1 MPPAFALRFT
11 ALAPR
16 DALRGFRPSH
26 RVRALDDPES
36 STASTT
42 PFASS
47 FDVADG
53 DFSRPAPKPG
63 DGSGPE
69 NAALAA
75 LDDPLADETR
85 CLETS
90 NRGTV
95 LGAVALITGS
105 TVGAGI
111 LALPETVAPA
121 GIGPSSVVL
130 CACWAL
136 LACEALLLAE
146 VNVAVMRERD
156 EYRLVHGRGHSPV
169 TISLSEMAGRTLGD
183 VGAGAV
189 SATYIFLSTTLLVAY
204 IAKSGTIVHAASG
217 GAIAPGVAALAFAT
231 GMGGALTVGGVRLAD
246 KMNKALTL
254 ALLALFGVLVAGGAA
269 RADFASADWVGDWSR
284 APQTVPVVFLAL
296 VYHDLVPVVCSYLA
310 GDVRKIRRAVILG
323 SVAPLLMFLS
333 WDAVAL
339 GCHASD
345 AGDPLAALMAS
356 GDGAASLIVGG
367 FSFCAIATS
376 FIGTAIGLSEFAQPR
391 LERWA
396 EKQPWRDGGPGGSGR
411 RGSGRA
417 RKLLTRAGTHALI
430 LAAPACVAATNPD
443 VFLPATNFAG
453 AYCMSTMFGILPPMM
468 AFSMRAQLAEK
479 GGARLAPLLRR
490 ADPRRVSRALGETF
504 SPGVRGGTPALAA
517 LSFAACAITLGQL
530 RNDLARTIERGSGAA
545 GGAAGFGST
554 GSGGA
559 DAVAGGVV
567 ADAVDAFA
575 AVVPDEAISA
585 TAALAGDAWE
595 AATRLFQ

>member
-1 MPPAFALRFT
+1 MLLELEILTPDVRALVEAVERRDPHGDASVGAGEQARSERGAGEKKRGGRRVRAEDASVRAEAASALGSGTAQRKENSPFACVFKKLLISSHSCVMWDRADSPFRRLGRPLGKRHINLTLRLTVRWDLVDFSRETWEPLTTWTKAASGCSPPIPSRALLLDPSAPFPTRRRAPPRDAATVFVAHGLWVARAAVFAAPLARAPPPRVPSRQHPKGRRSSEARWLIRGDVPPAFALRFT

-16 DALRGFRPSH
+16 DALRGSRPSH

-121 GIGPSSVVL
+121 GFGPSSVVL

-136 LACEALLLAE
+136 LACEALPLAE

-189 SATYIFLSTTLLVAY
+189 SAD
-204 IAKSGTIVHAASG
+204 VHLPVHDAARR
-217 GAIAPGVAALAFAT
+217 VHRQERDDRT
-231 GMGGALTVGGVRLAD
+231 RGVRRRD
-246 KMNKALTL
+246 R
-254 ALLALFGVLVAGGAA
+254 A
-269 RADFASADWVGDWSR
+269 RR
-284 APQTVPVVFLAL
+284 
-296 VYHDLVPVVCSYLA
+296 
-310 GDVRKIRRAVILG
+310 RRARV
-323 SVAPLLMFLS
+323 
-333 WDAVAL
+333 
-339 GCHASD
+339 
-345 AGDPLAALMAS
+345 
-356 GDGAASLIVGG
+356 
-367 FSFCAIATS
+367 
-376 FIGTAIGLSEFAQPR
+376 
-391 LERWA
+391 
-396 EKQPWRDGGPGGSGR
+396 RDRHGR
-411 RGSGRA
+411 RVDRGRRSA
-417 RKLLTRAGTHALI
+417 RG
-430 LAAPACVAATNPD
+430 
-443 VFLPATNFAG
+443 
-453 AYCMSTMFGILPPMM
+453 
-468 AFSMRAQLAEK
+468 
-479 GGARLAPLLRR
+479 
-490 ADPRRVSRALGETF
+490 
-504 SPGVRGGTPALAA
+504 
-517 LSFAACAITLGQL
+517 
-530 RNDLARTIERGSGAA
+530 
-545 GGAAGFGST
+545 
-554 GSGGA
+554 
-559 DAVAGGVV
+559 
-567 ADAVDAFA
+567 
-575 AVVPDEAISA
+575 
-585 TAALAGDAWE
+585 
-595 AATRLFQ
+595 

>member
-1 MPPAFALRFT
+1 M
-11 ALAPR
+11 
-16 DALRGFRPSH
+16 
-26 RVRALDDPES
+26 
-36 STASTT
+36 
-42 PFASS
+42 
-47 FDVADG
+47 
-53 DFSRPAPKPG
+53 
-63 DGSGPE
+63 
-69 NAALAA
+69 
-75 LDDPLADETR
+75 
-85 CLETS
+85 
-90 NRGTV
+90 
-95 LGAVALITGS
+95 
-105 TVGAGI
+105 
-111 LALPETVAPA
+111 
-121 GIGPSSVVL
+121 
-130 CACWAL
+130 
-136 LACEALLLAE
+136 
-146 VNVAVMRERD
+146 
-156 EYRLVHGRGHSPV
+156 
-169 TISLSEMAGRTLGD
+169 
-183 VGAGAV
+183 
-189 SATYIFLSTTLLVAY
+189 
-204 IAKSGTIVHAASG
+204 
-217 GAIAPGVAALAFAT
+217 
-231 GMGGALTVGGVRLAD
+231 
-246 KMNKALTL
+246 
-254 ALLALFGVLVAGGAA
+254 
-269 RADFASADWVGDWSR
+269 
-284 APQTVPVVFLAL
+284 
-296 VYHDLVPVVCSYLA
+296 
-310 GDVRKIRRAVILG
+310 G

>member
-1 MPPAFALRFT
+1 M
-11 ALAPR
+11 
-16 DALRGFRPSH
+16 
-26 RVRALDDPES
+26 
-36 STASTT
+36 
-42 PFASS
+42 
-47 FDVADG
+47 
-53 DFSRPAPKPG
+53 PG
-63 DGSGPE
+63 DVQPRHGP
-69 NAALAA
+69 
-75 LDDPLADETR
+75 R
-85 CLETS
+85 
-90 NRGTV
+90 RGRP
-95 LGAVALITGS
+95 ITGS

-121 GIGPSSVVL
+121 GIGPPPSS
-130 CACWAL
+130 CACWRVARRY
-136 LACEALLLAE
+136 LAE

-204 IAKSGTIVHAASG
+204 IAGAGRSTRRPAARR
-217 GAIAPGVAALAFAT
+217 PGVAALAFAT

-246 KMNKALTL
+246 KMNQALTL

-396 EKQPWRDGGPGGSGR
+396 EKQPWRDGGSGR

-559 DAVAGGVV
+559 DAVAGASGRR
-567 ADAVDAFA
+567 ARSPPCAGR
-575 AVVPDEAISA
+575 AISA
-585 TAALAGDAWE
+585 RPRSRGRVGSRDAAVPMKGGERKPPRDVDERASMWPITCREGPFE
-595 AATRLFQ
+595 YGVKNTFVV